1 MVSIGSKG
9 KVQGQRQRAKGNVEE
24 QQSNVSADLYSRKRM
39 PPRIFISY
47 RREDAAGD
55 AGRLADHLNR
65 RFGRGQ
71 VFLDIDTIDPGTDF
85 VRVLQSSLRETAA
98 VLVVIGQR
106 WTSVSNSS
114 GVRRLDDAKDFVRL
128 EVEESLGR
136 DIPVV
141 PVLVQGATMPRAED
155 LPASMASLATRQA
168 VTLDHAEFHD
178 DANRLCEHL
187 EKMLGLEKPTPL
199 IGSETVVAGSGCR
212 CSGHC
217 AHRLLRD
224 AHDRSESDGR
234 IDRRLDRDQPVDTGV
249 VGTTKP
255 EDAHAAE
262 GLVATAEA
270 QRRRNQFDEALTT
283 LARARELA
291 PSSPTVREAQE
302 DVAMEWIRNV
312 RVENEK
318 TSFGD
323 AIKPALAV
331 VDAALPSATGVRR
344 ADLLAHQGWATFLLW
359 RDGDR
364 RLNPGE
370 TYREALSIDPRNPY
384 ANAMLAHWR
393 LFQDHDDVATAVKLF
408 DTAVRAGRALDA
420 VRTLQWAAYS
430 NASNP
435 AADAER
441 VRLADA
447 MRRTGERVN
456 MRQAQALWGPY
467 YFATAVSRER
477 EREALLDALT
487 PDDHISTLHWAFD
500 EYAAKEEFRLRT
512 IRYYTA
518 LLNAKAGRTNEAM
531 TELQA
536 LNKEMAQDGASGS
549 LRQAVLATLKQL
561 RSR

>member
-1 MVSIGSKG
+1 
-9 KVQGQRQRAKGNVEE
+9 
-24 QQSNVSADLYSRKRM
+24 M

-47 RREDAAGD
+47 RREDAAGE

-106 WTSVSNSS
+106 WTSVQDNA
-114 GVRRLDDAKDFVRL
+114 GARRLADAKDFVRL

-136 DIPVV
+136 GIPVV
-141 PVLVQGATMPRAED
+141 PVLVQGAAMPKPED
-155 LPASMASLATRQA
+155 LPPSMASLTTRQA

-178 DANRLCEHL
+178 DANRLCDHL
-187 EKMLGLEKPTPL
+187 EKMLGLEKASPL
-199 IGSETVVAGSGCR
+199 SVLKRWWPAAAVGVLAIGLTVYFATRPPEKKV
-212 CSGHC
+212 
-217 AHRLLRD
+217 
-224 AHDRSESDGR
+224 
-234 IDRRLDRDQPVDTGV
+234 TGTSTGGAIATNTV
-249 VGTTKP
+249 EAATGTVRP
-255 EDAHAAE
+255 EDLRNAE
-262 GLVATAEA
+262 ALVVTAEA
-270 QRRRNQFDEALTT
+270 QRRRNQYDEALATF
-283 LARARELA
+283 AKARELA
-291 PSSPTVREAQE
+291 PSSTSIREAQE

-312 RVENEK
+312 RVENDK
-318 TSFGD
+318 TSFGE

-331 VDAALPSATGVRR
+331 VDAALPSAMGPRR

-370 TYREALSIDPRNPY
+370 TYREALSIDPGNPY

-408 DTAVRAGRALDA
+408 DTAVRAGRALDS

-447 MRRTGERVN
+447 MRRSGERVN

-467 YFATAVSRER
+467 YFSTPVSREQ
-477 EREALLDALT
+477 ERAALLDAVA

-500 EYAAKEEFRLRT
+500 EYAAKEESRLWT

-518 LLNAKAGRTNEAM
+518 LLNAKAGRTAEAT

-536 LNKEMAQDGASGS
+536 LNKEMGTEGATGS
-549 LRQAVLATLKQL
+549 LRQAVVASLKQL

>member
-1 MVSIGSKG
+1 
-9 KVQGQRQRAKGNVEE
+9 
-24 QQSNVSADLYSRKRM
+24 M

-47 RREDAAGD
+47 RREDAAGE
-55 AGRLADHLNR
+55 AGRLADHLSR

-106 WTSVSNSS
+106 WTSARDSA
-114 GVRRLDDAKDFVRL
+114 GMRRLDNAKDFVRL

-141 PVLVQGATMPRAED
+141 PVLVQGAAMPTPDE
-155 LPASMASLATRQA
+155 LPSSMAALTTRQA

-178 DANRLCEHL
+178 DANRLCDQL
-187 EKMLGLEKPTPL
+187 EKMLGLEKVSPLSTLRGWWPAAVIGLLAVGVTGYFATRAPREKATGTPNGGA
-199 IGSETVVAGSGCR
+199 IATNTVEA
-212 CSGHC
+212 
-217 AHRLLRD
+217 AT
-224 AHDRSESDGR
+224 A
-234 IDRRLDRDQPVDTGV
+234 
-249 VGTTKP
+249 GTTKP
-255 EDAHAAE
+255 EDARKADA
-262 GLVATAEA
+262 LVAEAEA
-270 QRRRNQFDEALTT
+270 QRKRNQFDEALAT
-283 LARARELA
+283 LARAREIA
-291 PSSPTVREAQE
+291 PSSAVQAAQE

-312 RVENEK
+312 RIENDK
-318 TSFGD
+318 TSFGE

-331 VDAALPSATGVRR
+331 VDAALPSAMGQRR

-370 TYREALSIDPRNPY
+370 TYRDALSIDPGNPY

-393 LFQDHDDVATAVKLF
+393 LFQDHDDVTTAVRLF

-447 MRRTGERVN
+447 MRRSGERVN

-467 YFATAVSRER
+467 YFATSVSRER
-477 EREALLDALT
+477 ERDALLDAVS

-500 EYAAKEEFRLRT
+500 EYAAKEEFRLHT

-518 LLNAKAGRTNEAM
+518 LLNVKAGRTNEAI
-531 TELQA
+531 TDLQA
-536 LNKEMAQDGASGS
+536 LNKEMAQSGANGS
-549 LRQAVLATLKQL
+549 LREAVVATLKQL

>member
-1 MVSIGSKG
+1 
-9 KVQGQRQRAKGNVEE
+9 
-24 QQSNVSADLYSRKRM
+24 M

-47 RREDAAGD
+47 RRDDAAGE
-55 AGRLADHLNR
+55 AGRLADHMNR
-65 RFGRGQ
+65 RFGKGH

-106 WTSVSNSS
+106 WTSLRDTA
-114 GVRRLDDAKDFVRL
+114 GGRRLDDAKDFVRL

-136 DIPVV
+136 NIPVV
-141 PVLVQGATMPRAED
+141 PVLVQGATMPRRED
-155 LPASMASLATRQA
+155 LPPSMESLSTRQA
-168 VTLDHAEFHD
+168 VTLDHAEFLD
-178 DANRLCEHL
+178 DANRLCDHL
-187 EKMLGLEKPTPL
+187 EKMLGLGKPTPL
-199 IGSETVVAGSGCR
+199 SLVKRWWPAAVVAVLAIAGTAYFATR
-212 CSGHC
+212 P
-217 AHRLLRD
+217 AEQK
-224 AHDRSESDGR
+224 A
-234 IDRRLDRDQPVDTGV
+234 T
-249 VGTTKP
+249 GTTTSGSTATNTVEAATSVTAKP
-255 EDAHAAE
+255 EDARKAE
-262 GLVATAEA
+262 GLIAEAEA
-270 QRRRNQFDEALTT
+270 QRKRNQFDEALTT

-291 PSSPTVREAQE
+291 PSSASVREAQE

-318 TSFGD
+318 TSFGE

-331 VDAALPSATGVRR
+331 VDAALPTAMGQRR

-370 TYREALSIDPRNPY
+370 TYREAVSIDPGNPF

-408 DTAVRAGRALDA
+408 DTAVRSGRALDA

-447 MRRTGERVN
+447 MRRAGERVN

-467 YFATAVSRER
+467 YFATPVSRER
-477 EREALLDALT
+477 ERDALLDAVA

-518 LLNAKAGRTNEAM
+518 LLEVKAGRTKEAM
-531 TELQA
+531 TDLQA

-549 LRQAVLATLKQL
+549 LRQAVAATLKQL

>member
-1 MVSIGSKG
+1 
-9 KVQGQRQRAKGNVEE
+9 
-24 QQSNVSADLYSRKRM
+24 M

-128 EVEESLGR
+128 EVEESLHR

-199 IGSETVVAGSGCR
+199 SVVKRWWPAAVVGVLAVALTAYFATRTTDQKVMGASTGSSIATNTVGA
-212 CSGHC
+212 
-217 AHRLLRD
+217 
-224 AHDRSESDGR
+224 
-234 IDRRLDRDQPVDTGV
+234 GV

-262 GLVATAEA
+262 GLVATADA
-270 QRRRNQFDEALTT
+270 QRRRNQLDQALTT

-302 DVAMEWIRNV
+302 DVAMEWIRNA
-312 RVENEK
+312 RVESEK

-323 AIKPALAV
+323 AIEPALAV
-331 VDAALPSATGVRR
+331 VDAALPSATGMRR

-370 TYREALSIDPRNPY
+370 TYRDALSIDPTNPY

-393 LFQDHDDVATAVKLF
+393 LFQDHDDVAAAVKLF

-467 YFATAVSRER
+467 YFATPVSRER

-500 EYAAKEEFRLRT
+500 EYAAKEESRLRT

-518 LLNAKAGRTNEAM
+518 LLDAKAGRTNEAM
-531 TELQA
+531 TDLQA

-549 LRQAVLATLKQL
+549 LHQAVLATLKQL

>member
-1 MVSIGSKG
+1 
-9 KVQGQRQRAKGNVEE
+9 
-24 QQSNVSADLYSRKRM
+24 M

-47 RREDAAGD
+47 RRDDAAGE
-55 AGRLADHLNR
+55 AGRLADHMNR

-85 VRVLQSSLRETAA
+85 VKVLQSSLRETAA

-106 WTSVSNSS
+106 WVAAADSA
-114 GVRRLDDAKDFVRL
+114 GARRLENAKDFVRL

-141 PVLVQGATMPRAED
+141 PVLVQGAPMPRAED
-155 LPASMASLATRQA
+155 LPPSMASLTTRQA

-178 DANRLCEHL
+178 DANRLCDHL
-187 EKMLGLEKPTPL
+187 EKMLGLREAAPISGLKRWWPAAVIGVLAIALTGYFATRTPRERPAGQPPGGTGAVEAATPGTPTP
-199 IGSETVVAGSGCR
+199 EQTRNV
-212 CSGHC
+212 
-217 AHRLLRD
+217 
-224 AHDRSESDGR
+224 E
-234 IDRRLDRDQPVDTGV
+234 
-249 VGTTKP
+249 
-255 EDAHAAE
+255 E
-262 GLVATAEA
+262 LVAAAVA
-270 QRRRNQFDEALTT
+270 QRRRNQYNEALVT
-283 LARARELA
+283 LARARELTPA
-291 PSSPTVREAQE
+291 SATVREAQE
-302 DVAMEWIRNV
+302 DVAMEWIRNA

-318 TSFGD
+318 TTFGE

-331 VDAALPSATGVRR
+331 VDAALPSAMGQRR
-344 ADLLAHQGWATFLLW
+344 ADLMAHQGWATFLLW

-364 RLNPGE
+364 RLNPGD
-370 TYREALSIDPRNPY
+370 TYREAIAIDPGNPY

-393 LFQDHDDVATAVKLF
+393 LFQDHDDVTTAVRLFATAVK
-408 DTAVRAGRALDA
+408 AGRALDA

-447 MRRTGERVN
+447 MRRSGERIN

-467 YFATAVSRER
+467 YFATPASREQ
-477 EREALLDALT
+477 ERDALLAAVA

-500 EYAAKEEFRLRT
+500 EYAAKEEFRLQT
-512 IRYYTA
+512 IRFYTA
-518 LLNAKAGRTNEAM
+518 LLNAKAGRTSEAISD
-531 TELQA
+531 LQA
-536 LNKEMAQDGASGS
+536 LNKEMAQSGATGS

-561 RSR
+561 RTR

>member
-1 MVSIGSKG
+1 V
-9 KVQGQRQRAKGNVEE
+9 
-24 QQSNVSADLYSRKRM
+24 
-39 PPRIFISY
+39 
-47 RREDAAGD
+47 
-55 AGRLADHLNR
+55 
-65 RFGRGQ
+65 
-71 VFLDIDTIDPGTDF
+71 
-85 VRVLQSSLRETAA
+85 TA
-98 VLVVIGQR
+98 
-106 WTSVSNSS
+106 N
-114 GVRRLDDAKDFVRL
+114 
-128 EVEESLGR
+128 
-136 DIPVV
+136 
-141 PVLVQGATMPRAED
+141 
-155 LPASMASLATRQA
+155 
-168 VTLDHAEFHD
+168 
-178 DANRLCEHL
+178 
-187 EKMLGLEKPTPL
+187 
-199 IGSETVVAGSGCR
+199 
-212 CSGHC
+212 
-217 AHRLLRD
+217 
-224 AHDRSESDGR
+224 
-234 IDRRLDRDQPVDTGV
+234 
-249 VGTTKP
+249 P
-255 EDAHAAE
+255 EDTRKAAALITE
-262 GLVATAEA
+262 AEA
-270 QRRRNQFDEALTT
+270 QRKRNQFDEALTT

-291 PSSPTVREAQE
+291 PSSASVREAQE

-318 TSFGD
+318 TSFGE

-331 VDAALPSATGVRR
+331 VDAALPTAMGQRR

-370 TYREALSIDPRNPY
+370 TYREAVSIDPGNPF

-408 DTAVRAGRALDA
+408 DTAVRSGRALDA
-420 VRTLQWAAYS
+420 VRTLQWAAYG

-447 MRRTGERVN
+447 MRRAGERVN

-467 YFATAVSRER
+467 YFATPVSRER
-477 EREALLDALT
+477 ERDALLDAVA

-518 LLNAKAGRTNEAM
+518 LLEVKAGRTKEAM
-531 TELQA
+531 TDLQA

-549 LRQAVLATLKQL
+549 LRQAVAATLKQL

>member
-1 MVSIGSKG
+1 
-9 KVQGQRQRAKGNVEE
+9 
-24 QQSNVSADLYSRKRM
+24 M

-47 RREDAAGD
+47 RRDDAAGE

-65 RFGRGQ
+65 RFGRGL

-106 WTSVSNSS
+106 WTSARDSA
-114 GVRRLDDAKDFVRL
+114 GGRRLDSAKDFVRL

-141 PVLVQGATMPRAED
+141 PVLVQGAAMPKPEE
-155 LPASMASLATRQA
+155 LPSSMASLTTRQA

-178 DANRLCEHL
+178 DANRLCDHL
-187 EKMLGLEKPTPL
+187 EKMLGLEKPSPISAL
-199 IGSETVVAGSGCR
+199 KRWWPAAIIGVLALGLTVYFATRPPRQKAASTG
-212 CSGHC
+212 
-217 AHRLLRD
+217 D
-224 AHDRSESDGR
+224 ASTASAAAAA
-234 IDRRLDRDQPVDTGV
+234 
-249 VGTTKP
+249 TTRAATP
-255 EDAHAAE
+255 EDVRKADA
-262 GLVATAEA
+262 LVAEAEA
-270 QRRRNQFDEALTT
+270 QRKRNQFDEALAT
-283 LARARELA
+283 LARAREVT
-291 PSSPTVREAQE
+291 PSSAAVQSAQE
-302 DVAMEWIRNV
+302 DVAMEWIRNA
-312 RVENEK
+312 RVENDK
-318 TSFGD
+318 TTFGD

-331 VDAALPSATGVRR
+331 IDAALPSAKGQRR

-370 TYREALSIDPRNPY
+370 TYREALSIDPGNPY

-408 DTAVRAGRALDA
+408 DAAVKTGRALDA

-467 YFATAVSRER
+467 YFATPVSREHTR
-477 EREALLDALT
+477 DALLDAVA

-500 EYAAKEEFRLRT
+500 EYAAKEESRLQT
-512 IRYYTA
+512 IRYYIA
-518 LLNAKAGRTNEAM
+518 LLNAKAGRTNDAI
-531 TELQA
+531 TDLQA
-536 LNKEMAQDGASGS
+536 LNKEMARDGATGS
-549 LRQAVLATLKQL
+549 LRQAVVASLKQL

>member
-1 MVSIGSKG
+1 
-9 KVQGQRQRAKGNVEE
+9 
-24 QQSNVSADLYSRKRM
+24 M

-47 RREDAAGD
+47 RRDDAAGE
-55 AGRLADHLNR
+55 AGRLADHMNR

-98 VLVVIGQR
+98 VLVVIGRQ
-106 WTSVSNSS
+106 WTSVADGAGS
-114 GVRRLDDAKDFVRL
+114 RRLDNAKDFVRL

-136 DIPVV
+136 NIPVV
-141 PVLVQGATMPRAED
+141 PVLVQGAMMPRPED
-155 LPASMASLATRQA
+155 LPASMSSLTTRQA

-178 DANRLCEHL
+178 DANRLCDHL

-199 IGSETVVAGSGCR
+199 GMLKRWWPAAVVALLAIAVTGYFATRAPKPKVTGTSTEGST
-212 CSGHC
+212 
-217 AHRLLRD
+217 ATN
-224 AHDRSESDGR
+224 
-234 IDRRLDRDQPVDTGV
+234 PVVAATP
-249 VGTTKP
+249 TAKP
-255 EDAHAAE
+255 EDTRKAE
-262 GLVATAEA
+262 ALIAEAEA
-270 QRRRNQFDEALTT
+270 QRKRNQFDEALVT
-283 LARARELA
+283 LARAREVA
-291 PSSPTVREAQE
+291 PSSVAVQTAQE

-318 TSFGD
+318 TTFGE

-331 VDAALPSATGVRR
+331 VDAALPSAMGQRR

-370 TYREALSIDPRNPY
+370 TYREAISIDPGNPY

-393 LFQDHDDVATAVKLF
+393 LFQDHDDVATAVRLF
-408 DTAVRAGRALDA
+408 ATAVKAGRALDA

-435 AADAER
+435 VADAER

-447 MRRTGERVN
+447 MRQSGERVN

-467 YFATAVSRER
+467 YFATTRER
-477 EREALLDALT
+477 ERDALLGALA

-500 EYAAKEEFRLRT
+500 EYAAKEEFRLHT
-512 IRYYTA
+512 MRYYTA
-518 LLNAKAGRTNEAM
+518 LLNLKAGRTAEA
-531 TELQA
+531 TSDLQA
-536 LNKEMAQDGASGS
+536 LNKEMAKSGATGS